1 MWAREHRKSHHLIIL
16 LQLCRVLKPDCAHSA
31 HASSRNMEKLAAMN
45 VAALHE
51 ACPVCAFLIISLCGS
66 ARRLRRLSRS
76 ELLLRLKDKNSSKD
90 SIRNTVAELK
100 REAHEHIAVA
110 VSSMGAGPTR
120 KRERERVRNL
130 QALLGNVCASVP
142 ATPGRLCKY

>member
-1 MWAREHRKSHHLIIL
+1 
-16 LQLCRVLKPDCAHSA
+16 
-31 HASSRNMEKLAAMN
+31 MEKLAAMN